1 MDVGFSVW
9 EVKDKTI
16 GKLMRDNYD
25 WFFIVWSSERTHPV
39 FQIAA
44 KQSLP
49 HFYYQAFCPKWQEHF
64 AINQGLIQNLNNE
77 TA

>member
-1 MDVGFSVW
+1 LGFQ
-9 EVKDKTI
+9 T
-16 GKLMRDNYD
+16 
-25 WFFIVWSSERTHPV
+25 
-39 FQIAA
+39 AA